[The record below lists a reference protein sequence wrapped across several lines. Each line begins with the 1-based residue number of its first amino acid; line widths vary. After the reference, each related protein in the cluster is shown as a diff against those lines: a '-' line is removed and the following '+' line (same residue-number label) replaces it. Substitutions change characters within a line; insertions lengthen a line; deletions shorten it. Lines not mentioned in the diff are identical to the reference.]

1 MNPAP
6 AVPGKNSSSAMV
18 NSTDLLPVAG
28 VRLSAGTAGIY
39 GAARDDLALFEICS
53 SAGVSAVFTRNR
65 FCAAPVTVARKHLL
79 HGPVKYLL
87 INAGNANAGTGTRG
101 IGDTERVCA
110 ALAARAGCEP
120 EAVLPFSTGV
130 IGEYLPV
137 DKICRALPGLCD
149 RLADDAWPDCAGA
162 IMTTDTRPKGFSVQ
176 SVVGEETVTV
186 TGIAKGAGMIK
197 PDMATMLA
205 FIATDAAV
213 SQGALD
219 RMLKTAVDQSFN
231 RICVDGDT
239 STNDACVLVAT
250 GKSLSPSVI
259 PAHAGIQ
266 SIKPSLATPYKVI
279 DENAAAC
286 EQLQAMVTE
295 VCAKL
300 AREIVRDAE
309 GATKFVTIRVENAG
323 SETECNAVADAVA
336 TSPLVKTA
344 LYASDPNWGRI
355 LAAIGRSAAG
365 NLEID
370 RISLFLNEVCIVEN
384 GARADDYTEE
394 KGAAAMQ
401 EDEIE
406 IRIDLNQGNAG
417 ACYWT
422 CDLSHDYVTINAEY
436 RS

>member
-1 MNPAP
+1 MGNLLE
-6 AVPGKNSSSAMV
+6 
-18 NSTDLLPVAG
+18 LLPVDGIRLAAG
-28 VRLSAGTAGIY
+28 SAGIY
-39 GAARDDLALFEICS
+39 GKPRDDLALLEICDG
-53 SAGVSAVFTRNR
+53 AGTSAVFTRNR
-65 FCAAPVTVARKHLL
+65 FCAAPVAVARDHLKR
-79 HGPVKYLL
+79 GPAKYLL
-87 INAGNANAGTGTRG
+87 VNAGNANAGTGARG
-101 IGDTERVCA
+101 MDDAMQVCA
-110 ALAARAGCEP
+110 ALAGRAGCAP

-137 DKICRALPGLCD
+137 DNICRALPGLVGN
-149 RLADDAWPDCAGA
+149 LADDAWRDCARA
-162 IMTTDTRPKGFSVQ
+162 IMTTDTRPKGYSVQ
-176 SVVGEETVTV
+176 FAVGEETVTV

-219 RMLKTAVDQSFN
+219 RMLKTAADQSFN

-250 GKSLSPSVI
+250 GKR
-259 PAHAGIQ
+259 
-266 SIKPSLATPYKVI
+266 
-279 DENAAAC
+279 AAAY
-286 EQLQAMVTE
+286 EQLQAVVTE
-295 VCAKL
+295 VCVEL

-323 SETECNAVADAVA
+323 SEAECAAIAEAVS

-344 LYASDPNWGRI
+344 LFASDPNWGRI
-355 LAAIGRSAAG
+355 LAAVGRSG
-365 NLEID
+365 TGKLDIN
-370 RISLFLNEVCIVEN
+370 RVSLYLDDVCVVRN
-384 GARADDYTEE
+384 GARAVDYTEE
-394 KGAAAMQ
+394 KGTAVMQ
-401 EDEIE
+401 RDEIG
-406 IRIDLNQGNAG
+406 IRIDLNTGSAS